1 MAGVLNIFEGGRKD
15 RKRKKGERKFIHF
28 TRTRGASELRG
39 YSKETARE
47 KKISISLL
55 TKLII
60 TAKKKKKKNGSKS
73 SH

>member
-39 YSKETARE
+39 YSKETAKELSFRVF
-47 KKISISLL
+47 SVNMHLF
-55 TKLII
+55 
-60 TAKKKKKKNGSKS
+60 
-73 SH
+73 SHNQNTTCLEIL